1 MRGVCQG
8 RQTIES
14 PQIKFNDENGVR
26 RARSGI
32 NDARGERGEGR
43 EKRKGLNS
51 LSRTDRESNYSL
63 ILEEDLRC

>member
-32 NDARGERGEGR
+32 NDARGERGGGGEGEEEGFKQLVKNR
-43 EKRKGLNS
+43 
-51 LSRTDRESNYSL
+51 SR
-63 ILEEDLRC
+63 I